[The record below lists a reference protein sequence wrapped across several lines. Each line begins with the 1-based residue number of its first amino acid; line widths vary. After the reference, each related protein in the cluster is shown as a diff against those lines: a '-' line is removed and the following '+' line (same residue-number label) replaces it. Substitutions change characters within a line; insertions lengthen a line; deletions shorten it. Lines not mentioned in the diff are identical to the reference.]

1 MCVGYFNSRLYTR
14 GDVTANLVKKEIPLF
29 QFTPLHERR
38 RNQSVWISNDD
49 YFNSRLY
56 TRGDKLLS
64 RHWCICQISIH
75 ASTRE
80 ATATETANAK
90 SQFIS
95 IHASTR
101 EATIS
106 TTTLSLKFLFQFTPL
121 HERRLQPV
129 WQWLCHIYFNSR
141 LYTRGDVEILPKD
154 SKRRISIHASTRE
167 ATCGCSTDFFP
178 ASYFNSRLYMRGNVL
193 RSTRTE
199 SENQFQ
205 FTPLHERQ
213 LEVDQW

>member
-14 GDVTANLVKKEIPLF
+14 GDVTANLVKKEIPLFQFTPLHERRRNPFASHQAAHPF

-121 HERRLQPV
+121 HERRQRNEV
-129 WQWLCHIYFNSR
+129 M
-141 LYTRGDVEILPKD
+141 K
-154 SKRRISIHASTRE
+154 
-167 ATCGCSTDFFP
+167 
-178 ASYFNSRLYMRGNVL
+178 MRV
-193 RSTRTE
+193 
-199 SENQFQ
+199 NQFQ

-213 LEVDQW
+213 RDTGRQPDLFDYFNSRLYMRGNLWLLHGFFPSFQFQFTPLHERQRRVSI

>member
-1 MCVGYFNSRLYTR
+1 MCVG
-14 GDVTANLVKKEIPLF
+14 
-29 QFTPLHERR
+29 
-38 RNQSVWISNDD
+38 

-141 LYTRGDVEILPKD
+141 LYTRGDILNKALVD
-154 SKRRISIHASTRE
+154 YMVISIHASTRE
-167 ATCGCSTDFFP
+167 ATWKYYQKTAKG
-178 ASYFNSRLYMRGNVL
+178 A
-193 RSTRTE
+193 
-199 SENQFQ
+199 FQ
-205 FTPLHERQ
+205 FTPLHERRRRME
-213 LEVDQW
+213 LRSLPRCYFNSRLYTRGDKEMR